1 MSRDHMKNYA
11 KTVEMVAHLP
21 FSSSLESIGIQSPL
35 LLDVCASP
43 SRSSILYVDD
53 INLEDFG

>member
-1 MSRDHMKNYA
+1 MKNYA

-53 INLEDFG
+53 IKLEDFG